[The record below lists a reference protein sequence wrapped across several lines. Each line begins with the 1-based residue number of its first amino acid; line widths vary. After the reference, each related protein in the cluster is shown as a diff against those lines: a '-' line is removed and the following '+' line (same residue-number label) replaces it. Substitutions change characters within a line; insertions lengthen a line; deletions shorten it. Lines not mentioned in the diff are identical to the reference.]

1 MGISVENFKAGQT
14 EQGRQSKLEP
24 FKADI
29 LLLKKNGFSQ
39 KQIQQFLAQN
49 GVRAGLTT
57 INWFIRSRGQETVSA
72 AVKVSK
78 KSDDVN
84 QLTIGSKTV
93 PDPKQQS
100 NDSEQSQLSYPRKF
114 SWTDTP
120 PDDDELFGTNQTYEH
135 PENQEKAVWKFS
147 DGFETVQRP

>member
-1 MGISVENFKAGQT
+1 MGISVENFMAGQT

-84 QLTIGSKTV
+84 QLTIK
-93 PDPKQQS
+93 PKPVAEPEQQP
-100 NDSEQSQLSYPRKF
+100 NDSEQPPLSQPRKF
-114 SWTDTP
+114 SWTATP
-120 PDDDELFGTNQTYEH
+120 PDDDELFGTNQTSEH
-135 PENQEKAVWKFS
+135 STKQENAV
-147 DGFETVQRP
+147 